1 MMDKTSYLQII
12 ECIKCGD
19 RRREVWLSR
28 ESLQKKE
35 EGKEMR
41 SSSERVRKGN
51 AGLMQWNEQEEY
63 GELKIRLEL

>member
-1 MMDKTSYLQII
+1 MIDKTSYLQII
-12 ECIKCGD
+12 ECIRCGH